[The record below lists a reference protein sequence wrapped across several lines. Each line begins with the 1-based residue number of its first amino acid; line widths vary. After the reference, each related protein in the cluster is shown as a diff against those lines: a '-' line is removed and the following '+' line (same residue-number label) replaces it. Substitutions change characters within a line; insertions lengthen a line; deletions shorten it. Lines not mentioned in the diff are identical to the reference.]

1 MFLLPVSTPM
11 SMKESPTCRC
21 SRRNHVVNGFLVG
34 FRRAI
39 AFHDRRIGQGVNL
52 AGLDHLLETS
62 RIEQYYSRGTGGV
75 ERNRD
80 SRLLIALYSWSMA
93 ASKAIL
99 LFHRETLP
107 AILFS
112 RFNETSSSTALN
124 FASEFSFSKS
134 FDPRRSV
141 QLNDYLSGGDGSRW
155 IGSRFI

>member
-1 MFLLPVSTPM
+1 MGFSSVLGARSRFTIEGLAKVLIWPGSIICSKPL
-11 SMKESPTCRC
+11 ES
-21 SRRNHVVNGFLVG
+21 S
-34 FRRAI
+34 
-39 AFHDRRIGQGVNL
+39 
-52 AGLDHLLETS
+52 S
-62 RIEQYYSRGTGGV
+62 YSRGTGGV

-93 ASKAIL
+93 ASKPIL

-124 FASEFSFSKS
+124 FASEFSFSRS
-134 FDPRRSV
+134 FDPRKSV